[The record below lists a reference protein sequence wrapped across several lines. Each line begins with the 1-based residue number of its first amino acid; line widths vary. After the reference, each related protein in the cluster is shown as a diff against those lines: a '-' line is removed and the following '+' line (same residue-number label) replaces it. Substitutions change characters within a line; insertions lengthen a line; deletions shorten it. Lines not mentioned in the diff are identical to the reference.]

1 VPVLPDQVGG
11 EDGRT
16 LTITLSEP
24 GGRATLGSP
33 AATELSIRDD
43 DLGPPPPPQPFGL
56 DPTYGTGGKASTTAF
71 GGDRSSMALQP
82 DGRVVMAGG
91 TFTAFVLVRLLPDGQ
106 PDPDFG
112 VGGQVVTDVG
122 GQDNEAQNVVVLP
135 DDGRIP
141 VSGSSRN
148 PGSSGVG
155 IDTTPTSPATWPTGS
170 PTRASGPAAR

>member
-1 VPVLPDQVGG
+1 
-11 EDGRT
+11 
-16 LTITLSEP
+16 P
-24 GGRATLGSP
+24 GGTATRGPPAPHRAAPPGRP
-33 AATELSIRDD
+33 P
-43 DLGPPPPPQPFGL
+43 GPPPPPQPFGL
-56 DPTYGTGGKASTTAF
+56 DPTYGTGGKASTAF

-135 DDGRIP
+135 DSGRVP
-141 VSGSSRN
+141 VRGSS
-148 PGSSGVG
+148 
-155 IDTTPTSPATWPTGS
+155 
-170 PTRASGPAAR
+170 